1 MEEDIL
7 IGAEEIENVSE
18 EDMEELEELVEQYQ
32 FILEEHDDKLT
43 HILGRI
49 NNSDVYKELGVQITV
64 DTEYYYS
71 IEEREE

>member
-7 IGAEEIENVSE
+7 IGAEEIENISQ
-18 EDMEELEELVEQYQ
+18 EDMERLESLVEEYQ
-32 FILEEHDDKLT
+32 SVLEEHDDKLT

-49 NNSDVYKELGVQITV
+49 NNSDVYKELGVQISV

-71 IEEREE
+71 VEERE